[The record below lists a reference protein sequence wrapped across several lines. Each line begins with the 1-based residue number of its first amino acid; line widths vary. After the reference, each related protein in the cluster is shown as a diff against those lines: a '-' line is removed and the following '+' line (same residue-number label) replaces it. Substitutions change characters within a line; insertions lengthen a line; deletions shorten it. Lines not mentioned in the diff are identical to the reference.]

1 MRGNVLRKENQSS
14 IYIVNKLTSIIL
26 IPLLVLVFISGCSFN
41 DYKKVSPVKVA
52 IAWSNQQDSYSFQ
65 STLKAV
71 KAAGGEPV
79 VLDMVRSF
87 DLSYDELDHIIG
99 SKDEHGILT
108 SESAKLVKCNT
119 FQNSNV
125 ADVIKDY
132 KCVIFPGGSD
142 ICPTLYY
149 NEQPWHGI
157 DGDTS
162 YSVERDVSDYLLMSY
177 CLENDIPTFCICRGM
192 QLLSIVSGDDMIQ
205 DIGQYMDSQGI
216 TYSNIH
222 RDPNKKV
229 FISHD
234 VNVLSHDSIL
244 YSIAKED
251 VISKVPSWH
260 HQIVKDVN
268 GTRLVVTAISYADGI
283 PIIEGVERI
292 DKDYFIGVQF
302 HPEVAVAKVVDNEE
316 DAGNFM
322 NYEADLA
329 YFTKLIEKAEI
340 VGKRVVK

>member
-1 MRGNVLRKENQSS
+1 MRENVLKKENYKS
-14 IYIVNKLTSIIL
+14 IYIVKKLTFIIL

-41 DYKKVSPVKVA
+41 DERKESPVKVA

-87 DLSYDELDHIIG
+87 DLGYDESGHIIG
-99 SKDEHGILT
+99 CKDEHGIL
-108 SESAKLVKCNT
+108 SSDSAKLVKCNT

-162 YSVERDVSDYLLMSY
+162 YSAERDVSDYLLMSY
-177 CLENDIPTFCICRGM
+177 CLENDIPAFCICRGM
-192 QLLSIVSGDDMIQ
+192 QLLSIVSGADMIQ
-205 DIGQYMDSQGI
+205 DIGQYMDSLGI
-216 TYSNIH
+216 TYSNTH
-222 RDPNKKV
+222 RDPYKKV

-234 VNVLSHDSIL
+234 VYVLSHDSIL
-244 YSIAKED
+244 YTIPKED
-251 VISKVPSWH
+251 VIAKVPSWH
-260 HQIVKDVN
+260 HQIVGNVN
-268 GTRLVVTAISYADGI
+268 GTRLVVTAISMSDGI
-283 PIIEGVERI
+283 PVIEGVERT
-292 DKDYFIGVQF
+292 DKDFVVGVQF
-302 HPEVAVAKVVDNEE
+302 HPEVAVAKVIDNEL
-316 DAGNFM
+316 DAGDFM
-322 NYEADLA
+322 NYDAALA
-329 YFTKLIEKAEI
+329 YFKRLIQQTGANKNVA
-340 VGKRVVK
+340 GR